1 MEKAVSLPSS
11 LQIQLVKQTKWFL
24 IFLYNSLKT
33 QLKLT
38 VFKSNWSNYQSTLH
52 ASDKPEPP
60 PGKINVKPGLNSR
73 VCTTQGAAHDLEVE
87 K

>member
-11 LQIQLVKQTKWFL
+11 LQIKLVKQTKWFL

-38 VFKSNWSNYQSTLH
+38 VFMSTDQIISQLYTLVTNQNRH
-52 ASDKPEPP
+52 QE
-60 PGKINVKPGLNSR
+60 N
-73 VCTTQGAAHDLEVE
+73 
-87 K
+87 